1 MWSKAVEWVRVQ
13 WARALKHWPWLL
25 AILIM
30 LVVGAQLGW
39 RAAMAGR

>member
-25 AILIM
+25 AIVIAI
-30 LVVGAQLGW
+30 VIGAQLGW